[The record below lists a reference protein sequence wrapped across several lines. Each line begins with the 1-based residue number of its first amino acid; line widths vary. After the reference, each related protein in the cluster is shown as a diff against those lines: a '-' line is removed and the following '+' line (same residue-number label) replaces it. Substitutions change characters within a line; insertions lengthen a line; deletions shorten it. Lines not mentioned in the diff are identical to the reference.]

1 MQEEIGLREYID
13 VIVRRWKL
21 VLGIPLVAVVTAA
34 IVSFLITPTYE
45 TTATLSVPQ
54 PSPSIAYTSLIES
67 TEVESQ
73 AIDLLNASLS
83 PAERVPGGL
92 IDKVRVSRESDG
104 RLIRITVQ
112 SDTSKKAAQIA
123 NAWAEASI
131 RKLSAPEFLEAQERE
146 ILDDPQLKVAK
157 QSLNEAQQALDDFL
171 KLHGLGTSGY
181 DAIEQELRDLEQ
193 TLATY
198 PSYRDWIEVLIETV
212 PQVQDALRSG
222 ESAYGFAS
230 AIQDS
235 LALAINIRV
244 LPFATAEVSVG
255 RTWEVLYP
263 VRLRLVDVIQELEA
277 NAQILRQYEAN
288 KQDIEVLI
296 ETVPQVQDALRS
308 GESAYGFASAIQE
321 SLAEV
326 SVGRTWEGLGPV
338 HLRLANVIREL
349 EANEQILRQYE
360 ANKQDIK
367 DSMREVVVIRE
378 AVAGGE
384 SIPEIVVVPLIMAR
398 RIPEGV
404 NIQVSSL
411 LASSLITSDQVEI
424 LDGWITAL
432 SAEEQ
437 ATLAAIQE
445 HTRKHLEILDR
456 TLAALKAEEQATLAA
471 IQEHTGKHFE
481 ILDRTLAALKA
492 AETDVSDV
500 IKRISDDISQRESWL
515 ESKEELDYLK
525 RARDSAEQVYASAAQ
540 RAQDE
545 GIALRVV
552 ASTIELSEPARVPEQ
567 PIRPNV
573 LQNLLIAGTLGLL
586 VGVVG
591 ALALEYLEVGKHRLA
606 I

>member
-1 MQEEIGLREYID
+1 VQEEIGLREYID
-13 VIVRRWKL
+13 VIARRWKL
-21 VLGIPLVAVVTAA
+21 VLGIPLVAVIVAA

-45 TTATLSVPQ
+45 ATATLSVPQ
-54 PSPSIAYTSLIES
+54 PSPSIVYTSLIES

-73 AIDLLNASLS
+73 VIDLLNASLS

-198 PSYRDWIEVLIETV
+198 QSYRDWIEVLIETV

-230 AIQDS
+230 AIQES

-255 RTWEVLYP
+255 QTWEVLYP
-263 VRLRLVDVIQELEA
+263 VGLRLVNVIRELEA

-288 KQDIEVLI
+288 KQDI
-296 ETVPQVQDALRS
+296 
-308 GESAYGFASAIQE
+308 
-321 SLAEV
+321 
-326 SVGRTWEGLGPV
+326 
-338 HLRLANVIREL
+338 
-349 EANEQILRQYE
+349 
-360 ANKQDIK
+360 K
-367 DSMREVVVIRE
+367 DSVREVVAIRE

-384 SIPEIVVVPLIMAR
+384 SIPEIVVVPLIIAR

-445 HTRKHLEILDR
+445 HTRKH
-456 TLAALKAEEQATLAA
+456 
-471 IQEHTGKHFE
+471 FE

-500 IKRISDDISQRESWL
+500 IKRISDDISQRESL
-515 ESKEELDYLK
+515 FESKEELDYLK
-525 RARDSAEQVYASAAQ
+525 RARDIAEQVYASASQ

-586 VGVVG
+586 MGVVG
-591 ALALEYLEVGKHRLA
+591 ALALESLEVG
-606 I
+606 